1 MSWKIR
7 VQVLCALG
15 LGGIRERYTTGEA
28 MWMTGLSLGIGL
40 TLGIILVLVTGGVTC

>member
-1 MSWKIR
+1 MLDR
-7 VQVLCALG
+7 LG
-15 LGGIRERYTTGEA
+15 AKLAQWAGLTGRRERYTTGEA

>member
-7 VQVLCALG
+7 VQVLCWMG

-28 MWMTGLSLGIGL
+28 MWMTGLAWGSGFLLGAV
-40 TLGIILVLVTGGVTC
+40 TILALVR